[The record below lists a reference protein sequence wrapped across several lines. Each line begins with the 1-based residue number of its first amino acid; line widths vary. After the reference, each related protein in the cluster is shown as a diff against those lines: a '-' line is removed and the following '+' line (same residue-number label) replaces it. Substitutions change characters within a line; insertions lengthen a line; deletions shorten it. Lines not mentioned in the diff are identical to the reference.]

1 MCGIIGVALKEGNA
15 VKEVFE
21 GLERL
26 EYRGYDS
33 AGLSVLC
40 GGKIETVKRSGRV
53 SGLKSGAEKLSGR
66 AAIGH
71 TRWATH
77 GEPTDRNAHPHTS
90 GNISVVHNGIIENF
104 RELKDELTASGER
117 LLSDTDSEVI
127 VKLIDINYR
136 KCGDLL
142 KAVAV
147 AVKRLKGSY
156 ALGVICTDFDGIV
169 AVKYKS
175 PAVIGFAEDGVILCS
190 DIPAMPSCV
199 NSVCVPSD
207 GDIVEI
213 SAGSVR
219 FFDGTLNVVNR
230 VRCPIFAEQL
240 TAGKGNYPHFMIKEM
255 HETER
260 TVKETCDG
268 FFRNVDVKRLS
279 QYLRGADRIILT
291 GCGTAYNAGLVARRF
306 FSDKCGVFCQ
316 VEIAS
321 ELRYSKVHVSPATLV
336 IAVSQSGETAD
347 TVEAVEALKEDGA
360 RIVAVTNCGYS
371 AITRIAHLVV
381 PVCAGAEV
389 CVAATKSYIGQLAAL
404 YLTSK
409 LTDDVFEAREN
420 LLSVS
425 RGIKRVF
432 EGDDVAAEIAAE
444 CAKSSAVFFLG
455 RGADYAVAVEAALKL
470 KEISY
475 IFSDGYP
482 AGELKHGTLALIDE
496 NTLSVFIICD
506 RALAEKCQSA
516 ASQVASR
523 KGKVAV
529 ITCIKEVAEALGDT
543 AKVWLIPEC
552 SASLS
557 PFLSAVALQL
567 VAYKTA
573 VLLGR
578 DPDKPR
584 NLAKSVTVE

>member
-207 GDIVEI
+207 GD
-213 SAGSVR
+213 
-219 FFDGTLNVVNR
+219 
-230 VRCPIFAEQL
+230 
-240 TAGKGNYPHFMIKEM
+240 
-255 HETER
+255 
-260 TVKETCDG
+260 
-268 FFRNVDVKRLS
+268 
-279 QYLRGADRIILT
+279 
-291 GCGTAYNAGLVARRF
+291 
-306 FSDKCGVFCQ
+306 
-316 VEIAS
+316 
-321 ELRYSKVHVSPATLV
+321 
-336 IAVSQSGETAD
+336 
-347 TVEAVEALKEDGA
+347 
-360 RIVAVTNCGYS
+360 
-371 AITRIAHLVV
+371 
-381 PVCAGAEV
+381 
-389 CVAATKSYIGQLAAL
+389 
-404 YLTSK
+404 
-409 LTDDVFEAREN
+409 
-420 LLSVS
+420 
-425 RGIKRVF
+425 
-432 EGDDVAAEIAAE
+432 
-444 CAKSSAVFFLG
+444 
-455 RGADYAVAVEAALKL
+455 
-470 KEISY
+470 
-475 IFSDGYP
+475 
-482 AGELKHGTLALIDE
+482 
-496 NTLSVFIICD
+496 
-506 RALAEKCQSA
+506 
-516 ASQVASR
+516 
-523 KGKVAV
+523 
-529 ITCIKEVAEALGDT
+529 
-543 AKVWLIPEC
+543 
-552 SASLS
+552 
-557 PFLSAVALQL
+557 
-567 VAYKTA
+567 
-573 VLLGR
+573 
-578 DPDKPR
+578 
-584 NLAKSVTVE
+584 